1 MWSPVL
7 TINTSGFDSYGR
19 ACGRIAKE
27 KQVKTAIITLALTL
41 AVTGCDQITPNA
53 HKLVE
58 TEANEGIN
66 KGLMVG
72 WLACSG
78 KVEVTQTANGYAVKF
93 TDREWNDAKTAYV
106 DVDTYLQTKRVTVR
120 PMNAEEISVCDT
132 GHGVTQ
138 LTQANSAPPRAGD
151 DDCYDSNGNLMP
163 NQFSALGGSL
173 VNCGDGRTRKPR
185 SERAHV
191 PAAWRVWVEQWEACD
206 KAVVDSK
213 HSTKEAFDACR
224 TTAEASRPKTPAP
237 KD

>member
-1 MWSPVL
+1 
-7 TINTSGFDSYGR
+7 
-19 ACGRIAKE
+19 
-27 KQVKTAIITLALTL
+27 VKTAIITLTLTL
-41 AVTGCDQITPNA
+41 ALTGCDHIMPDG

-58 TEANEGIN
+58 AEANEGAN

-93 TDREWNDAKTAYV
+93 TDRQWNDAKTAYV

-120 PMNAEEISVCDT
+120 PMNAEEISVCNT
-132 GHGVTQ
+132 GHGLPVSLTQ
-138 LTQANSAPPRAGD
+138 LPQANSAPPQAGD

-163 NQFSALGGSL
+163 NEFSAFGGSL
-173 VNCGDGRTRKPR
+173 SNCGPGQTRKPR

-191 PAAWRVWVEQWEACD
+191 PVVWRIWVERWEACD
-206 KAVVDSK
+206 KAVVDGK
-213 HSTKEAFDACR
+213 HATKEAFDACR

-237 KD
+237 KNE

>member
-1 MWSPVL
+1 MK
-7 TINTSGFDSYGR
+7 
-19 ACGRIAKE
+19 IAI
-27 KQVKTAIITLALTL
+27 TTLALTFAL
-41 AVTGCDQITPNA
+41 TGCDQITPAA

-58 TEANEGIN
+58 AEANEGVN

-93 TDREWNDAKTAYV
+93 TDRQWNDAKTAYV

-120 PMNAEEISVCDT
+120 PMNAEEIGVCNTGRGLQVSLAQSPQAKDT
-132 GHGVTQ
+132 
-138 LTQANSAPPRAGD
+138 PPRAGD

-163 NQFSALGGSL
+163 NQFSAFGGSL
-173 VNCGDGRTRKPR
+173 IDCAPGHTRKPR

-206 KAVVDSK
+206 KAVVDGK
-213 HSTKEAFDACR
+213 HVTKEAFDACK
-224 TTAEASRPKTPAP
+224 TTAEDSRPETPAP
-237 KD
+237 KN